1 MEICVISG
9 KGGTGKTTV
18 AVNLVLSC
26 EKGMFLDCDVEEPDG
41 RIFLLP
47 RIERIDSSF
56 ISVPVIDEKKCNF
69 CGKCAEVCIFNAI
82 AVVKKKILFFERLCR
97 GCSACWLVCPE
108 GAVSEGKKETGVI
121 KSGEVKNLRFLEGS
135 LNPGEETGHSIVYN
149 MRNMIDK
156 NDTVIIDG
164 PPGLSPV
171 LLEAVD
177 KTDYAI
183 IVTEPTPFGFHDL
196 CLTVELL
203 DNLKVPYG
211 VIINKDSE
219 NSSIEEYCQKKAIP
233 LLLKIPFDMQI
244 ADLYSRGIPFSMELP
259 EWHDKFRNVLTYIMK
274 YHWRKKNNT
283 SIKWPY
289 S

>member
-18 AVNLVLSC
+18 AVNLALSC
-26 EKGMFLDCDVEEPDG
+26 RGGTFLDCDVEEPDG
-41 RIFLLP
+41 KIFLLP
-47 RIERIDSSF
+47 RMERIESSF
-56 ISVPVIDEKKCNF
+56 ISIPVIDEKLCTF
-69 CGKCAEVCIFNAI
+69 CGKCAEFCVFNAL

-97 GCSACWLVCPE
+97 GCSGCWLVCPE
-108 GAVSEGKKETGVI
+108 GAISEGKKETGVI
-121 KSGEVKNLRFLEGS
+121 RSGKVKELNFIEGS

-149 MRNMIDK
+149 MRKMIDK
-156 NDTVIIDG
+156 HDTVIIDG

-203 DNLKVPYG
+203 NELKVPYG
-211 VIINKDSE
+211 VIINKDTGE
-219 NSSIEEYCQKKAIP
+219 NSIEEYCQEKAIP
-233 LLLKIPFDMQI
+233 LLLKIPFDMEI
-244 ADLYSRGIPFSMELP
+244 AKLYSRGIPFSMELP
-259 EWHDKFRNVLTYIMK
+259 EWHDKFSNVLTYIVK
-274 YHWRKKNNT
+274 YHWRKRN
-283 SIKWPY
+283 SSSVKWPY